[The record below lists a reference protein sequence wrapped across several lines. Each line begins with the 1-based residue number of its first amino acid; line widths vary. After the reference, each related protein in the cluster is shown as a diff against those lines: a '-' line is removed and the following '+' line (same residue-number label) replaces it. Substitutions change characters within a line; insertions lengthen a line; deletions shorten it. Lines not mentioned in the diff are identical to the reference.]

1 VNYLRALYHGNP
13 AAFSFLAAM
22 CGFLACAAWHS
33 RDRLLNEEFDAYMER
48 IERDRWENEQRA
60 RRKEIEQLE
69 KMWR

>member
-1 VNYLRALYHGNP
+1 
-13 AAFSFLAAM
+13 M

-48 IERDRWENEQRA
+48 IERDRWENEQKA